1 MKFEISFKQWLWD
14 FSGNSKC
21 ESNNFQDHTPQ
32 YYDIEFRCLQYA
44 LFGCCFFQLAGS
56 FCFLVMSW
64 YVLEDKNE
72 ADRIISEA
80 NAINNE
86 TNEDEHASI
95 VQNEIVPTEEL
106 WY

>member
-1 MKFEISFKQWLWD
+1 
-14 FSGNSKC
+14 
-21 ESNNFQDHTPQ
+21 
-32 YYDIEFRCLQYA
+32 
-44 LFGCCFFQLAGS
+44 
-56 FCFLVMSW
+56 MSW

-80 NAINNE
+80 NTINNE

-106 WY
+106 